1 MMEIKDLRDKERGE
15 LLKLLKEA
23 RLELV
28 RLKMERKTGSLA
40 DGSTIHKKQKE
51 IAQSVIAFPC
61 GVFSHETQLHF
72 SGGNRINS
80 MISDKGESVIQCVA
94 LDHVIPG

>member
-23 RLELV
+23 RLEMV

-51 IAQSVIAFPC
+51 IAQTTTVLREKEILAEATVEKEAPL
-61 GVFSHETQLHF
+61 GKLKEEKDAKT
-72 SGGNRINS
+72 
-80 MISDKGESVIQCVA
+80 KT
-94 LDHVIPG
+94 